1 MRNIFRIITITL
13 LFVQSSIVYGQIN
26 FTNGGG
32 DKLFSNAANWSTGKV
47 PTAADKIKLDTNGD
61 TIIVDGVY
69 SVRQILAT
77 KVKGAFIGNGGND
90 TLYINGNSGIGQP
103 IQANGTD
110 ARVAF
115 HLPVVLETTVGTQ
128 TKSFATNGGGS
139 HIKFFDVFINH
150 SMHLSLSNPNNRAN
164 TQIHFDGKFI
174 STKWLNINANAKV
187 EFGPNSDF
195 TEHKSAVR
203 FIGNAGNGQ
212 LTVKSAKD
220 KFKTSDTK
228 IWVNTGG
235 TFNANSENVLAATI
249 QVDTDKVLN
258 LNVNANQADAGKI
271 TMVSGKIN
279 LAVDSTVT
287 NSSSGLTKAQLAQID
302 VSPDLQDGAIVPTLK
317 LSSTGEL
324 GSYDITNE
332 SLLITGVLDGDL
344 SGGYPKVIELYAETD
359 IWDLTK
365 YGIDVASNG
374 KASTKPDYYLQS
386 GSLAAGKHYIIG
398 RKSGAGSGGFD
409 DWFGEAADMYT
420 NGNTMNGDDAIALY
434 KITSSIDAQFNTVV
448 DTINIDVAG
457 AVGTDGTGEPWE
469 YIDGWL

>member
-287 NSSSGLTKAQLAQID
+287 NLNFSKNDSSDWGTGSIVVTGYKEDVIGFGNSNTGITKAQLAQID
-302 VSPDLQDGAIVPTLK
+302 VGGTALRNLVLRV
-317 LSSTGEL
+317 
-324 GSYDITNE
+324 
-332 SLLITGVLDGDL
+332 SLDHMT
-344 SGGYPKVIELYAETD
+344 
-359 IWDLTK
+359 
-365 YGIDVASNG
+365 
-374 KASTKPDYYLQS
+374 
-386 GSLAAGKHYIIG
+386 
-398 RKSGAGSGGFD
+398 
-409 DWFGEAADMYT
+409 
-420 NGNTMNGDDAIALY
+420 
-434 KITSSIDAQFNTVV
+434 
-448 DTINIDVAG
+448 
-457 AVGTDGTGEPWE
+457 
-469 YIDGWL
+469 